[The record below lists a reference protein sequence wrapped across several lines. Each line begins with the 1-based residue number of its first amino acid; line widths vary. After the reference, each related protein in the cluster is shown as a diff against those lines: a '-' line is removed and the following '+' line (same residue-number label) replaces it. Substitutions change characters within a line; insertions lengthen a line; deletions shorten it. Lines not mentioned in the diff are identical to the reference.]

1 MVFSIMTGYIKRE
14 DKRFNGHQC
23 PSLLWRNKMAKRSKK
38 GHRSQAKLQGYVVV
52 AFADDLEQA
61 REFKSLLEVNDVSAI
76 ISEQKEPSLGS
87 KEIAVMVPEDF
98 LDEAHVIIES
108 QQAYD
113 DFYDYALEDE
123 DNGDFSDDL
132 FEDDF

>member
-1 MVFSIMTGYIKRE
+1 
-14 DKRFNGHQC
+14 
-23 PSLLWRNKMAKRSKK
+23 MAKRSKK
-38 GHRSQAKLQGYVVV
+38 GQRSQAKLQGYVVV

-76 ISEQKEPSLGS
+76 ISEQKEQDLGS
-87 KEIAVMVPEDF
+87 KEIAVMVPEDY

-113 DFYDYALEDE
+113 DFCDYALDE
-123 DNGDFSDDL
+123 EGVNDFDDDL
-132 FEDDF
+132 FDDDF